1 MESKFTLRSDATLTT
16 LFPHMHLR
24 GKDFEYRLTLPNG
37 EKRTL
42 LKVPGYSFSW
52 QLSYD
57 LAEPM
62 QLPKGTVIE
71 CTAHFDNSANNKYN
85 PDSTKEVRH
94 GDQSWEEMMI
104 GFFNVAFDANADPK
118 TLFSEKKSSSD

>member
-1 MESKFTLRSDATLTT
+1 M

-24 GKDFEYRLTLPNG
+24 GKDFEYRIALPGG
-37 EKRTL
+37 EKQTL
-42 LKVPGYSFSW
+42 LKVPNYSFSW
-52 QLSYD
+52 QLSYN
-57 LAEPM
+57 LAQPM

-85 PDSTKEVRH
+85 PDATNEVRW

-118 TLFSEKKSSSD
+118 TLFREKKTSSD